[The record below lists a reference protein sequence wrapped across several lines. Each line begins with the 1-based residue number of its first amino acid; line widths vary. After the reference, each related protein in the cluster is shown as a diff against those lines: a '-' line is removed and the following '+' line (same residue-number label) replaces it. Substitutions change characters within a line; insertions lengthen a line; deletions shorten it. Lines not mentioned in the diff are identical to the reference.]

1 MTPGERLFKDVL
13 SDEDLDEFIYGSG
26 DEKKRFRAFT
36 LCMISNPAGYDQ

>member
-13 SDEDLDEFIYGSG
+13 SDEDLDEFIYN